1 MCYYVQIG
9 DVLIGTPNPPQRFS
23 ELLNNGGV
31 YDFGRF
37 PAGTIPSLRW
47 ECLQCALAI
56 IKQTVSLILSLL
68 HPAHVDSSTPLLRE
82 QVLLCC

>member
-37 PAGTIPSLRW
+37 PAGTIPLPKMGIFTMRFGNYKTDSITYPFI
-47 ECLQCALAI
+47 A
-56 IKQTVSLILSLL
+56 S
-68 HPAHVDSSTPLLRE
+68 SST
-82 QVLLCC
+82 C